1 MRDQWYGDNRDLLKW
16 GAVTHIARRD
26 QRSVIL
32 HVALYRPSD
41 EWPTLNSSRGKI
53 EIPAEVILHFRNLDN
68 IRQLAKASGTRIEV
82 FKAPFTDRAGYFGK
96 VGRRIESLSGDSL
109 VVFLDPDTGLVAP
122 EVAGPEHVTAPELR
136 QVFDVL
142 KPGDVLVCY
151 QRARRQKDWR
161 GDRRRAFTRAL
172 GLSSQE
178 VDVFDSELA
187 RDMVLFSAARQ

>member
-1 MRDQWYGDNRDLLKW
+1 M
-16 GAVTHIARRD
+16 
-26 QRSVIL
+26 
-32 HVALYRPSD
+32 
-41 EWPTLNSSRGKI
+41 
-53 EIPAEVILHFRNLDN
+53 
-68 IRQLAKASGTRIEV
+68 
-82 FKAPFTDRAGYFGK
+82 
-96 VGRRIESLSGDSL
+96 
-109 VVFLDPDTGLVAP
+109 AP